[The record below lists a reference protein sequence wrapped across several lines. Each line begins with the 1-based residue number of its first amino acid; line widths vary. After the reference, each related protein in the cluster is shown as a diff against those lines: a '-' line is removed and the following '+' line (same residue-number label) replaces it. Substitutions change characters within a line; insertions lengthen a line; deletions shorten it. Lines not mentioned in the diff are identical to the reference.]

1 MAVNNIDGSDVFT
14 QKVTYS
20 DRKSSKEQFLN
31 AGSTWWSKE
40 KANFFLVPIFSTMD
54 GLVLYSIFD
63 DCLTQSAFMG
73 LIMAA
78 GVALILNII
87 PVIIAYF
94 LHIMLDKTQRYANVL
109 FIVLLSGFILLYAC
123 TVYLRFSYSA
133 NYDKKASTGLE
144 NTVSDDT
151 DKVTEVD
158 TGEGGG
164 GAAVVLLLSVSPLI
178 TSMLGFAIAYVS
190 NDPNKKKLDRLEI
203 ESIEI
208 DTKIEEVKTAITQ
221 LECVIE
227 NGIQVDLDNDK
238 RALDDAINEIIVL
251 RPYLKAKARLNLAEY
266 LADPDAT
273 SRITKEMIADESAFV
288 YDRDSEADHES
299 KSSVL
304 NMDMLDQVS

>member
-1 MAVNNIDGSDVFT
+1 MAVNNVGGSEVFT
-14 QKVTYS
+14 QKTTYS
-20 DRKSSKEQFLN
+20 DRKTSKEQLIN

-133 NYDKKASTGLE
+133 NYNKQASTGLE
-144 NTVSDDT
+144 NTVT
-151 DKVTEVD
+151 DETEEISEGES
-158 TGEGGG
+158 GEGGG
-164 GAAVVLLLSVSPLI
+164 AVVLLLSVSPLI

-273 SRITKEMIADESAFV
+273 SRITKEMIADESEFIT
-288 YDRDSEADHES
+288 DRDNEADHMQEN
-299 KSSVL
+299 SVI

>member
-1 MAVNNIDGSDVFT
+1 MAVNNVDGSEVFT
-14 QKVTYS
+14 QKITYS
-20 DRKSSKEQFLN
+20 DRKTSKEQFIN

-133 NYDKKASTGLE
+133 NYNKQASTGLE
-144 NTVSDDT
+144 NTVT
-151 DKVTEVD
+151 DENEEISEGES
-158 TGEGGG
+158 GEGGG
-164 GAAVVLLLSVSPLI
+164 AVVLLLSVSPLI

-266 LADPDAT
+266 LANPDAT
-273 SRITKEMIADESAFV
+273 SRITKEMIADESEFIT
-288 YDRDSEADHES
+288 DRDNEADHMQEN
-299 KSSVL
+299 SVI